1 MWSLTCGL
9 SLALTCSWSCVFS
22 WLCSHH
28 NLMANPSGPSTVSL
42 FLFSSLRSKVP
53 PYLFCSANW
62 LVSSLLTFNY
72 SSEVM
77 ENNFYITL
85 RLEMLNHANVQSTTK
100 FLDIEISIWIHS
112 AQIHPLTLGHLCTQ
126 QGLGLTSSGDTIP
139 HTRAFEWSQKGGK
152 NQLKNKASPKGK
164 GWK

>member
-1 MWSLTCGL
+1 
-9 SLALTCSWSCVFS
+9 
-22 WLCSHH
+22 
-28 NLMANPSGPSTVSL
+28 MANPSGPSTVSL

-62 LVSSLLTFNY
+62 LVSSLLTSDY

-100 FLDIEISIWIHS
+100 FLDIEISI
-112 AQIHPLTLGHLCTQ
+112 
-126 QGLGLTSSGDTIP
+126 
-139 HTRAFEWSQKGGK
+139 
-152 NQLKNKASPKGK
+152 
-164 GWK
+164 